1 MRISGMPLKILIVED
16 VFIEADHLSIILAK
30 AGHSVTA
37 IAKSVEQAFNAL
49 KKERPDMVMLDIFLK
64 GHLTGIH
71 FAGMLAKNNIP
82 FIYLSA
88 NSNSSTLEAARATN
102 PDGFLVKPFREK
114 DILIALDIAAYRHRQ
129 TREHLARQE
138 RWLATLLSGVIKE
151 VATRDQKLRL
161 LVNGLQQFIPFDYI
175 VIELEGAGGDAFHCF
190 QRIDLDEYKRV
201 EPSALMK
208 KRPSGFAEALLFRR
222 AGDAP
227 GEVLVRNGVDFN
239 TLSVLFREP
248 AGEVSRLVFLSR
260 SPEGF
265 SVENADLL
273 RLLQGLL
280 ATVIGNIR
288 QHAKEAMPFTAKIEK
303 ETGGRE
309 ARVEGI
315 IGRSSKLLHVL
326 DLVRQV
332 APVPSTVLISGE
344 TGVGKEG
351 IAAAVH
357 RLSDRKDKPLIK
369 INCAA
374 IPAALV
380 ESELFGH
387 ERGAFTDATER
398 RIGKFEQAHG
408 GTVFLDEIGELPLSV
423 QGKLLRVLQE
433 KEIERV
439 GGASPVKI
447 DVRVIAATNRDLHD
461 EVARGRFRMD
471 LFYRIHVFPIVVPA
485 LRERKEDI
493 PLLAEHFLY
502 TFSLATGRAA
512 KALSTS
518 ALQQLMDYS
527 WPGNIRELQHLLER
541 HVVSTP
547 SDVIDRIDLP
557 ADLSSAAAPF
567 PPDSGASHQLS
578 EKESIIAALRKCA
591 GKVSGKGGAAE
602 MMGINPNTL
611 STRMRK
617 LGIRWKFIIK

>member
-1 MRISGMPLKILIVED
+1 MSLKILIVED
-16 VFIEADHLSIILAK
+16 VFIEADHLSLLLTK
-30 AGHSVTA
+30 AGHSVMA

-71 FAGMLAKNNIP
+71 LAGALAKSNIP

-88 NSNSSTLEAARATN
+88 NSNSSTLEAAKETN
-102 PDGFLVKPFREK
+102 PYGFLVKPFREK

-129 TREHLARQE
+129 AQEHLAWQE
-138 RWLATLLSGVIKE
+138 RWLATLLSGIIKE

-161 LVNGLQQFIPFDYI
+161 LAKGLQQFIPYSHI
-175 VIELEGAGGDAFHCF
+175 VIEMEGAGSDTFYCY
-190 QRIDLDEYKRV
+190 QRIGLDEYKRV
-201 EPSALMK
+201 DVSALIK
-208 KRPSGFAEALLFRR
+208 KSRSGFAEAILFRR

-227 GEVLVRNGVDFN
+227 GEVLIRNGVDLSS
-239 TLSVLFREP
+239 LSVLFREP
-248 AGEVSRLVFLSR
+248 TGEVSRLIFLGTVS
-260 SPEGF
+260 EGF
-265 SVENADLL
+265 SAEHADLL
-273 RLLQGLL
+273 RLFQGPL
-280 ATVIGNIR
+280 ATVIRKIR
-288 QHAKEAMPFTAKIEK
+288 EDAGSFTTRKEEAAGSPI
-303 ETGGRE
+303 

-315 IGRSSKLLHVL
+315 VGRSSKLLHVL

-332 APVPSTVLISGE
+332 ASVSSTVLISGE

-351 IAAAVH
+351 IAVAVH
-357 RLSDRKDKPLIK
+357 RLSERKDKPLVK

-374 IPAALV
+374 IPASLV

-387 ERGAFTDATER
+387 ERGAFTDATDK
-398 RIGKFEQAHG
+398 RIGKFEQAQG

-433 KEIERV
+433 REIERV
-439 GGASPVKI
+439 GGVNPVKV
-447 DVRVIAATNRDLHD
+447 DVRVIAATNRDLHH
-461 EVARGRFRMD
+461 EVAGGRFRMD
-471 LFYRIHVFPIVVPA
+471 LFYRLHVFPIVVPA

-502 TFSLATGRAA
+502 GFSVAAGRAPKTLGA
-512 KALSTS
+512 P

-527 WPGNIRELQHLLER
+527 WPGNIRELQHVLER
-541 HVVSTP
+541 HVIASP
-547 SDVIDRIDLP
+547 GEVIEKIDLP
-557 ADLSSAAAPF
+557 VELLPAGAAFSAEER
-567 PPDSGASHQLS
+567 ASYRLS
-578 EKESIIAALRKCA
+578 EKEAIIAALRKCN
-591 GKVSGKGGAAE
+591 GKVSGNGGAAE
-602 MMGINPNTL
+602 LMGINPNTF

>member
-1 MRISGMPLKILIVED
+1 MPLKILIVED
-16 VFIEADHLSIILAK
+16 VFIEADHLSNILVK

-71 FAGMLAKNNIP
+71 LAGALAKQGIP

-88 NSNSSTLEAARATN
+88 NSNPSTLEAAKATN
-102 PDGFLVKPFREK
+102 PYGFLVKPFREK

-129 TREHLARQE
+129 AREHLARQE
-138 RWLATLLSGVIKE
+138 RWLATLLSSVIKE
-151 VATRDQKLRL
+151 VVTRDQKLLL
-161 LVNGLQQFIPFDYI
+161 LVKGLQQFIPFDLI
-175 VIELEGAGGDAFHCF
+175 VIDRTGIDVGGDSFHCF
-190 QRIDLDEYKRV
+190 QRIDLEEYKRV
-201 EPSALMK
+201 DVPALMK
-208 KRPSGFAEALLFRR
+208 KTQPGLIDAAALMDILRKR
-222 AGDAP
+222 YSIQSS
-227 GEVLVRNGVDFN
+227 
-239 TLSVLFREP
+239 LSL
-248 AGEVSRLVFLSR
+248 SRLIFLSKA
-260 SPEGF
+260 PEGF
-265 SVENADLL
+265 NAEHADLL
-273 RLLQGLL
+273 RSIQGVLE
-280 ATVIGNIR
+280 TVIGDIRRHARETMPLLTKLEEGIQDHNIR
-288 QHAKEAMPFTAKIEK
+288 AQ
-303 ETGGRE
+303 
-309 ARVEGI
+309 GI
-315 IGRSSKLLHVL
+315 VGRSSKLLRVL

-332 APVPSTVLISGE
+332 APVSSTVLISGE

-351 IAAAVH
+351 VAAAVH

-374 IPAALV
+374 IPALLV

-387 ERGAFTDATER
+387 ERGAFTDATDR
-398 RIGKFEQAHG
+398 RIGKFEQAQG

-439 GGASPVKI
+439 GGANPVKL
-447 DVRVIAATNRDLHD
+447 DVRVIAATNRDLYD
-461 EVARGRFRMD
+461 EVAKGRFRMD
-471 LFYRIHVFPIVVPA
+471 LYYRIHVFPIVVPA

-493 PLLAEHFLY
+493 PLLAEHFLQA
-502 TFSLATGRAA
+502 FALATGKAA
-512 KALSTS
+512 KALSAT

-541 HVVSTP
+541 HVLSTP
-547 SDVIDRIDLP
+547 SDLIEQIELP
-557 ADLSSAAAPF
+557 ENFLPGRSPLPPEGGVSS
-567 PPDSGASHQLS
+567 PPNG
-578 EKESIIAALRKCA
+578 KEAIIEALRKCN

-602 MMGINPNTL
+602 LLGINPNTL

-617 LGIRWKFIIK
+617 LGIRWKFIMK